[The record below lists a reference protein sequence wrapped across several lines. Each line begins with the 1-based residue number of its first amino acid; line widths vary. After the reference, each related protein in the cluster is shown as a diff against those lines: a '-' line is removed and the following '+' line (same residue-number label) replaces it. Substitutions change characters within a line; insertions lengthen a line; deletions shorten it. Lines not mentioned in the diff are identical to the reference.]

1 MKSVLAVLFA
11 FAAVTSARQMQRAD
25 PNAINKCTSAVQD
38 IISKATTNL
47 QAQTCSTDSG
57 VKSLTG
63 LATTG
68 LKADESKKIALTA
81 SCKTWF
87 TGISSSIIANKPA
100 CDFYDPKTGTAGK
113 PSTSNTAKFKWNFQ
127 DFIRE
132 AHKVK
137 PAAAKPKTTVK
148 PLTTKPKTTAKPG
161 ATPAATSTTTTSP
174 TPTPTSKGATT
185 AAPTTAAP
193 TTKVTPTVKPT
204 SAPILKST
212 VPPLTTKKLLR

>member
-1 MKSVLAVLFA
+1 MKSSAVVVIVSMVSTIA
-11 FAAVTSARQMQRAD
+11 GQRSD

-38 IISKATTNL
+38 IISKATTNP

-57 VKSLTG
+57 VKSLTT

-68 LKADESKKIALTA
+68 LKADDSKKIALTA

-87 TGISSSIIANKPA
+87 TGVSGSIKAKTPA

-127 DFIRE
+127 DFIRD
-132 AHKVK
+132 AHRVK

-148 PLTTKPKTTAKPG
+148 PSTSKPKTTAKPG
-161 ATPAATSTTTTSP
+161 ATPSATPSSTS
-174 TPTPTSKGATT
+174 SKTTT
-185 AAPTTAAP
+185 AAPSGTPAA
-193 TTKVTPTVKPT
+193 TKASSPATPAPTVKATP
-204 SAPILKST
+204 
-212 VPPLTTKKLLR
+212 VPVTKNTIAPLTTKKKLLR